1 MEKSSRVCLVNIQI
15 KFTKVSSEIETKIQK
30 RKTMIN
36 FEKTVPFFFFIT
48 KEANKKLL
56 IFSYYVT
63 KRSTI
68 PP

>member
-36 FEKTVPFFFFIT
+36 FEKTVPFFFIT